1 MSIQNKKL
9 LAPLFGN
16 VIAQKNVIANKNQII
31 EPSNSKNSQ
40 LGENLNKI
48 TFKEYL
54 SRNISFIKLYDKH
67 LYIFLS
73 NLTNKNEGILE
84 PKANKDINLDNKSN
98 NLNNGLSIY
107 GDGKIKMVTKKINK
121 VNVTKKNIV
130 ENNIK
135 SPKIIN
141 YISAISKFNTDI
153 VTYQNISYKFNKGNK
168 ITNTSV
174 TNNITTFL
182 EYSFTAMNS
191 LISKPVFVITPNKVI
206 IQLFFFLNNNNFKSS
221 NSLNY
226 SKFLSIN
233 KTKLE
238 LLCLHLSKFFNKPV
252 ELELDRLY
260 KPYHDSKIL
269 SNLIGILTKT
279 IKLRYIIRKILI
291 ASKLDNPKNM
301 ENNLKKINNDNN
313 RKNSFISGLNV
324 RVAGR
329 LLSQRVI
336 PRMSVKT
343 IQRGTLARGKTSLV
357 NKATFTDKN
366 KRGAYSITVTLGHVF
381 F

>member
-9 LAPLFGN
+9 LAPLFG
-16 VIAQKNVIANKNQII
+16 NVIANKNQII

-84 PKANKDINLDNKSN
+84 PKAKNQDINLDNKSN
-98 NLNNGLSIY
+98 NLNSGLSIY

-130 ENNIK
+130 ENNVK

-279 IKLRYIIRKILI
+279 IKLRYIIRKMFNYVNPYTNTLI
-291 ASKLDNPKNM
+291 HDLIFQDYN
-301 ENNLKKINNDNN
+301 
-313 RKNSFISGLNV
+313 
-324 RVAGR
+324 
-329 LLSQRVI
+329 
-336 PRMSVKT
+336 T
-343 IQRGTLARGKTSLV
+343 
-357 NKATFTDKN
+357 
-366 KRGAYSITVTLGHVF
+366 
-381 F
+381 